1 MKIIINKIFLEIKRK
16 KNLAQILEKK
26 RQNNKIT
33 IIMIITFLNSNL
45 FNHCQAYNKKI
56 KKKQWMLNSNNNNR
70 ILYLHNRQK
79 C

>member
-1 MKIIINKIFLEIKRK
+1 MKIIQMKIIINKIFLEIKRK

-56 KKKQWMLNSNNNNR
+56 KKKQ
-70 ILYLHNRQK
+70 
-79 C
+79 